1 MADHQNLKFTT
12 TLEINEDSYAAN
24 LFGLNAQENFI
35 IAFGASLVEN
45 HIRDAYNTG
54 GIDKDQRDRYIKDIQ
69 SLHEKLSKY
78 ARHRKAEEDYGK

>member
-1 MADHQNLKFTT
+1 MPTHQDLKFTT
-12 TLEINEDSYAAN
+12 KLEINENNYAAN

-45 HIRDAYNTG
+45 YIRDAYNSNN
-54 GIDKDQRDRYIKDIQ
+54 IDKEQRDKYLVDIER
-69 SLHEKLSKY
+69 LHEKLSKY

>member
-1 MADHQNLKFTT
+1 MADHQDLKFTT
-12 TLEINEDSYAAN
+12 KLEINENNYAAN

-45 HIRDAYNTG
+45 YIRDAYNTG
-54 GIDKDQRDRYIKDIQ
+54 NIDKDQRDRYIKDIQ
-69 SLHEKLSKY
+69 AVHEKLSKY